1 MSEPSRPAEELVE
14 RIRELNSE
22 IDTEIA
28 RHLTTLEPKASE
40 RAGLIRELRDRHGWS
55 FRQIADAVG
64 ISHGRVQQILDPLQ
78 RKR

>member
-1 MSEPSRPAEELVE
+1 MSDAWQPAGELVE

-28 RHLTTLEPKASE
+28 RHLETLEPKASE
-40 RAGLIRELRDRHGWS
+40 RAALIRQLRDRHGWS

-64 ISHGRVQQILDPLQ
+64 ISHGRVQQILEKDPG
-78 RKR
+78 